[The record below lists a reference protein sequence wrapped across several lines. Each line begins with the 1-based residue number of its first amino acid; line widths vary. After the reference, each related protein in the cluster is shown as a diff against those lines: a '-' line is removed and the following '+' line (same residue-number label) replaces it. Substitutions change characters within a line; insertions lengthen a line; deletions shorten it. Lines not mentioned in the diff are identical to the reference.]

1 MEHLLVWHFHRRLI
15 EAAPRNPPIAVTMK
29 KKNKYEAPKPYAAE
43 TKDHRFAGTFEVLIP
58 IEGRNK
64 PLKAP
69 RQFDTLQEAEAW
81 MHSPDGKDV
90 IAEMIAEEARE
101 R

>member
-1 MEHLLVWHFHRRLI
+1 
-15 EAAPRNPPIAVTMK
+15 MK
-29 KKNKYEAPKPYAAE
+29 KKNKYEKPQPYAAE

-64 PLKAP
+64 PL
-69 RQFDTLQEAEAW
+69 RVSQQFETLQAAEAW
-81 MHSPDGKDV
+81 MHSADGKDAV
-90 IAEMIAEEARE
+90 AEMVEEEEKARD